1 MVELIYDM
9 LETVQDDED
18 LLQSSMRSEDY
29 IVKEE
34 CLQEEPISPVIRI
47 NLLLDKLRQQLDT
60 FIEHSPELETS
71 TPQSHY

>member
-34 CLQEEPISPVIRI
+34 CLQEESISPVIRI

-60 FIEHSPELETS
+60 FIEHSPELET
-71 TPQSHY
+71 